1 MNGDAMASTA
11 YFVLMLVLVASG
23 FAARRVP
30 VGRTVKMA
38 LGWVAIFAA
47 GMLLYTMFDRS
58 TPDAALPTTN
68 MALAGTSSSPLTR
81 NRAPVLH
88 NAYYQTWMQT

>member
-1 MNGDAMASTA
+1 MNGDALAGTA
-11 YFVLMLVLVASG
+11 YLVLMLVLVASA

-38 LGWVAIFAA
+38 IGWVAIFAA
-47 GMLLYTMFDRS
+47 GLLLYTMFDRRTS
-58 TPDAALPTTN
+58 DAAVPTTN
-68 MALAGTSSSPLTR
+68 MALARTSSSPLSR